1 MFFLA
6 WFGSNT
12 HLLRLLPLGWRLVMG
27 GNEIQKQ
34 HVTKKWEK
42 AQSGWRLFVCLF
54 FGGKEILKKNVTNCN
69 AHTLKRRA

>member
-12 HLLRLLPLGWRLVMG
+12 HLLRLLPLRWRLVMG

-34 HVTKKWEK
+34 NVTKKGGK
-42 AQSGWRLFVCLF
+42 AVGLAFVRLFVF
-54 FGGKEILKKNVTNCN
+54 RGEGDSEKNVTNCN